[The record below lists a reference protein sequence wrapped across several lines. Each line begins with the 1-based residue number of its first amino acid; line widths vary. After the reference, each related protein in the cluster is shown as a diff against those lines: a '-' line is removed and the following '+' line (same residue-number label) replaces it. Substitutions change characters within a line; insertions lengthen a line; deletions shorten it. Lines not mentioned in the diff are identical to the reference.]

1 MTGNRKLY
9 SKIVLSV
16 FSTLMT
22 FGASVVAEDRIFPS
36 AGGRVSGKITEATKD
51 NIIIEANGKTQKF
64 APNDVVRVQFDG
76 EPQPLARAKEFV
88 SNGQLEP
95 AMLEIKKVDAASLMT
110 DDHKKEFAYYKWF
123 IEGRL
128 ALIGKGDAAGAVK
141 GLLAFAKENPQ
152 TFHFY
157 EMTENLGNL
166 ASSLGNFDRAA
177 VYYAALAKSPVR
189 EVQVR
194 GKYLEGRSL
203 LTQQKV
209 AEAKKAFSDVSGVS
223 GDTPAIARTKKL
235 AVVALARCEAISGDA
250 PAAVESLQKLV
261 KENDSTDGELFANI
275 YNAQGEC
282 LAKMEQNEG
291 AVLAFLHTD
300 LLFSNQPDSHAE
312 ALYHLSS
319 LWTKLGE
326 PQRAADAKARLLSL
340 YAGSSWAKK

>member
-1 MTGNRKLY
+1 MTGNCKLY
-9 SKIVLSV
+9 SQTAISALLLLIV
-16 FSTLMT
+16 
-22 FGASVVAEDRIFPS
+22 GATVVAEDRVFPL

-51 NIIIEANGKTQKF
+51 NIIIEASGKTQKF
-64 APNDVVRVQFDG
+64 APNDITRIQFDG
-76 EPQPLARAKEFV
+76 EPQSLSRAKEFV
-88 SNGQLEP
+88 SNGQLES
-95 AMLEIKKVDAASLMT
+95 AALEIKKVDPASLMT
-110 DDHKKEFAYYKWF
+110 DDHKKEFAYYRWF

-177 VYYAALAKSPVR
+177 VYFAALSKSPVR

-209 AEAKKAFSDVSGVS
+209 PEAAKAFSDVAAASA
-223 GDTPAIARTKKL
+223 DTPTVARIKKL
-235 AVVALARCEAISGDA
+235 AVVGMARCDVVNGKAPEALG
-250 PAAVESLQKLV
+250 SLQKLV

-300 LLFSNQPDSHAE
+300 LLFANQPDSHAE

-319 LWTKLGE
+319 LWTKVGD